1 MPQPPAFDSPGGYS
15 GCGDAEPTALPDA
28 PSELMPP
35 PPPPLDAAD
44 GPAAKKARKGAA
56 PGERRMIGEV
66 TAGELGTSGMRRTLG
81 R

>member
-1 MPQPPAFDSPGGYS
+1 MAWLSLGRLIHSRRRG
-15 GCGDAEPTALPDA
+15 L
-28 PSELMPP
+28 
-35 PPPPLDAAD
+35 PPLRF
-44 GPAAKKARKGAA
+44 GGVLAA